1 LTFPSNKV
9 KIIGAKS
16 KEESRMAFF
25 EELGK
30 TLSDTGKEVATKA
43 KALTETIQL
52 KTQISAEKT
61 KLEEA
66 YAVIGKQFYEANKE
80 PEEAYAKAFEA
91 VRASRERIAALEIEL
106 SQSEGTRICAECG
119 AKVPKN
125 SFFCGKC
132 GAPVKESEKQEEEEK
147 TAEKEQA
154 ASADS
159 ENLAAGLNA
168 VNEEAFESTEE

>member
-1 LTFPSNKV
+1 
-9 KIIGAKS
+9 
-16 KEESRMAFF
+16 MAFF

-66 YAVIGKQFYEANKE
+66 YAVIGKQFYEANVE
-80 PEEAYAKAFEA
+80 PEEAYAKAYEA

-106 SQSEGTRICAECG
+106 TQSEGTRICAECG
-119 AKVPKN
+119 AKIPKN
-125 SFFCGKC
+125 TFFCGKC
-132 GAPVKESEKQEEEEK
+132 GAPVKEAPQKADTEDENAEEVEATAPAEEM
-147 TAEKEQA
+147 
-154 ASADS
+154 
-159 ENLAAGLNA
+159 NPAAGISM
-168 VNEEAFESTEE
+168 VNEEAFEPTEEQK

>member
-1 LTFPSNKV
+1 
-9 KIIGAKS
+9 
-16 KEESRMAFF
+16 MAFF

-66 YAVIGKQFYEANKE
+66 YAVIGKQFYEANTE
-80 PEEAYAKAFEA
+80 PEEAYKKAYEA

-106 SQSEGTRICAECG
+106 TQSEGTRICAECG
-119 AKVPKN
+119 AKVSKN
-125 SFFCGKC
+125 SFYCGKC
-132 GAPVKESEKQEEEEK
+132 GAPVKEAASNPGTEEASEEG
-147 TAEKEQA
+147 KEQA
-154 ASADS
+154 AFAEE
-159 ENLAAGLNA
+159 ENPAAGINA
-168 VNEEAFESTEE
+168 VNEDAFESTEE

>member
-1 LTFPSNKV
+1 
-9 KIIGAKS
+9 
-16 KEESRMAFF
+16 MAFL

-66 YAVIGKQFYEANKE
+66 YAVIGKQFYEDNKE
-80 PEEAYAKAFEA
+80 PKEAYAKAYDA

-106 SQSEGTRICAECG
+106 TQSEGSRICAECG
-119 AKVPKN
+119 AKVPK
-125 SFFCGKC
+125 SSLYCGKC
-132 GAPVKESEKQEEEEK
+132 GAPVKESSANPEPEEEEP
-147 TAEKEQA
+147 EEQA
-154 ASADS
+154 AS
-159 ENLAAGLNA
+159 EEEVNLSAGINK
-168 VNEEAFESTEE
+168 VNDDAFEPTEEQE

>member
-1 LTFPSNKV
+1 
-9 KIIGAKS
+9 
-16 KEESRMAFF
+16 MAFF

-66 YAVIGKQFYEANKE
+66 YSVIGKLFYEANNE
-80 PEEAYAKAFEA
+80 PGEAYTKAYDA

-106 SQSEGTRICAECG
+106 TQSEGTRICAECG
-119 AKVPKN
+119 AKVPKD
-125 SFFCGKC
+125 SFYCGKC
-132 GAPVKESEKQEEEEK
+132 GAHVKEAASDWETEEAGPE
-147 TAEKEQA
+147 EKEQA
-154 ASADS
+154 ASAEE
-159 ENLAAGLNA
+159 ENLATGINA
-168 VNEEAFESTEE
+168 VNEDVFESTED

>member
-1 LTFPSNKV
+1 
-9 KIIGAKS
+9 
-16 KEESRMAFF
+16 MAFF

-66 YAVIGKQFYEANKE
+66 YAVIGKQFYEAEKE
-80 PEEAYAKAFEA
+80 PEESYAKAFEA

-106 SQSEGTRICAECG
+106 TQSEGTRICAECG
-119 AKVPKN
+119 AKVSKD

-132 GAPVKESEKQEEEEK
+132 GAPVKESDAKKNAEEDE
-147 TAEKEQA
+147 TAKKEQV
-154 ASADS
+154 ASAD
-159 ENLAAGLNA
+159 EEDPTVGMNALN
-168 VNEEAFESTEE
+168 EDAFESTEE

>member
-1 LTFPSNKV
+1 
-9 KIIGAKS
+9 
-16 KEESRMAFF
+16 MAFF

-30 TLSDTGKEVATKA
+30 TISDTGKEVATKA

-52 KTQISAEKT
+52 KTQISVEKT

-80 PEEAYAKAFEA
+80 PDEAYAKAYEA

-119 AKVPKN
+119 AKVPK
-125 SFFCGKC
+125 SSLFCGKC
-132 GAPVKESEKQEEEEK
+132 GAPVKEAAADPDSEEMD
-147 TAEKEQA
+147 EKEQTT
-154 ASADS
+154 SA
-159 ENLAAGLNA
+159 EEVNATAGINA
-168 VNEEAFESTEE
+168 VNDDVFEPTEEKE

>member
-1 LTFPSNKV
+1 
-9 KIIGAKS
+9 
-16 KEESRMAFF
+16 MAFF

-52 KTQISAEKT
+52 KTQISVEKT

-80 PEEAYAKAFEA
+80 PEEAYAKAYEA

-106 SQSEGTRICAECG
+106 TQSEGTRICAECG

-125 SFFCGKC
+125 SYYCGKC
-132 GAPVKESEKQEEEEK
+132 GAHVKEASQKADTEEEHVEEVEQPVP
-147 TAEKEQA
+147 AEEV
-154 ASADS
+154 
-159 ENLAAGLNA
+159 NPAAGINT
-168 VNEEAFESTEE
+168 VSEDAFEQTEEQE

>member
-1 LTFPSNKV
+1 
-9 KIIGAKS
+9 
-16 KEESRMAFF
+16 MAFF

-66 YAVIGKQFYEANKE
+66 YAVIGKQFYEANKD
-80 PEEAYAKAFEA
+80 PEEAYAKDFEA

-106 SQSEGTRICAECG
+106 TQSEGTRICAECG

-132 GAPVKESEKQEEEEK
+132 GAPVKEAEKHEAEEEK

-159 ENLAAGLNA
+159 ENLAAGLNT

>member
-1 LTFPSNKV
+1 
-9 KIIGAKS
+9 
-16 KEESRMAFF
+16 MAFF

-52 KTQISAEKT
+52 KTQISVEKT

-80 PEEAYAKAFEA
+80 PDEAYAKAYEA

-119 AKVPKN
+119 AKVPK
-125 SFFCGKC
+125 SSYYCGKC
-132 GAPVKESEKQEEEEK
+132 GAPVKEASQKADTEDDIVEEVEPEAPAEEENP
-147 TAEKEQA
+147 TAGINTV
-154 ASADS
+154 S
-159 ENLAAGLNA
+159 ED
-168 VNEEAFESTEE
+168 AFEPTEEQE

>member
-1 LTFPSNKV
+1 
-9 KIIGAKS
+9 
-16 KEESRMAFF
+16 MAFF

-66 YAVIGKQFYEANKE
+66 YAVIGKQFYEANSE
-80 PEEAYAKAFEA
+80 PEEAYAKAYDA

-106 SQSEGTRICAECG
+106 TQSEGTHICAECG

-125 SFFCGKC
+125 SFYCGKC
-132 GAPVKESEKQEEEEK
+132 GAPVKEADSEPETEEVVPEER
-147 TAEKEQA
+147 EQA
-154 ASADS
+154 ASA
-159 ENLAAGLNA
+159 EEEIPAAGINA
-168 VNEEAFESTEE
+168 VHEDEFESTED

>member
-1 LTFPSNKV
+1 
-9 KIIGAKS
+9 
-16 KEESRMAFF
+16 MAFF

-61 KLEEA
+61 KLDEA
-66 YAVIGKQFYEANKE
+66 YAAIGKLFYETNSE
-80 PEEAYAKAFEA
+80 PEEAYTKAYEA

-106 SQSEGTRICAECG
+106 SQNEGTRICAECG

-125 SFFCGKC
+125 SFYCGKC
-132 GAPVKESEKQEEEEK
+132 GAPVKEAAQEPEAEQTDSAEKEEAASQEEES
-147 TAEKEQA
+147 
-154 ASADS
+154 ASNGINTVHED
-159 ENLAAGLNA
+159 
-168 VNEEAFESTEE
+168 AFESTED

>member
-1 LTFPSNKV
+1 
-9 KIIGAKS
+9 
-16 KEESRMAFF
+16 MAFF

-52 KTQISAEKT
+52 KTQISVEKT

-80 PEEAYAKAFEA
+80 PEEAYAKAYEA

-125 SFFCGKC
+125 TFYCGKC
-132 GAPVKESEKQEEEEK
+132 GASVKEAAQKAETEDENVEEVEQVVPSEEL
-147 TAEKEQA
+147 
-154 ASADS
+154 
-159 ENLAAGLNA
+159 NPAAGINT
-168 VNEEAFESTEE
+168 VSEDVFEPTEEQE

>member
-1 LTFPSNKV
+1 
-9 KIIGAKS
+9 
-16 KEESRMAFF
+16 MAFF

-52 KTQISAEKT
+52 KTQISAERT

-66 YAVIGKQFYEANKE
+66 YAAIGKQFYETNNE
-80 PEEAYAKAFEA
+80 PGEAYAKAYEA
-91 VRASRERIAALEIEL
+91 VKAGRQRIAALEIEL

-125 SFFCGKC
+125 SFYCGKC
-132 GAPVKESEKQEEEEK
+132 GAPVKE
-147 TAEKEQA
+147 TC
-154 ASADS
+154 ADPIT
-159 ENLAAGLNA
+159 N
-168 VNEEAFESTEE
+168 EAFDEKPEDTATTVESIDTAGINAGKEAAFEPTEEQE